1 MVNVFLFE
9 TFCPEKKKTK
19 NKKQLLL
26 FRCSVAPGNFPLERQ
41 EKPCSI
47 FFLARFSRKNGTRTT
62 RKVTVSHA
70 IYRPF
75 PHSCKQRHQVEARV
89 DKLQ

>member
-26 FRCSVAPGNFPLERQ
+26 FRCSVAPGNFPLER
-41 EKPCSI
+41 KKNR
-47 FFLARFSRKNGTRTT
+47 FLSYFW
-62 RKVTVSHA
+62 
-70 IYRPF
+70 PDF
-75 PHSCKQRHQVEARV
+75 PGKMV
-89 DKLQ
+89 

>member
-1 MVNVFLFE
+1 MVNEFLFE

-47 FFLARFSRKNGTRTT
+47 YFLAKFPGKWYKDHQKSDCVSR
-62 RKVTVSHA
+62 H
-70 IYRPF
+70 
-75 PHSCKQRHQVEARV
+75 
-89 DKLQ
+89 L

>member
-1 MVNVFLFE
+1 MVNEFLSE
-9 TFCPEKKKTK
+9 TFCPENKKTK

-26 FRCSVAPGNFPLERQ
+26 FRRSVAPGNFPLERQ

-47 FFLARFSRKNGTRTT
+47 FFLDKFSRKNGTRTT
-62 RKVTVSHA
+62 RKVTVFHA
-70 IYRPF
+70 IYKTF

-89 DKLQ
+89 DKLK